1 MPRSIRCGLF
11 RYPARFS
18 LGMWGL
24 LFMSCLSRLGNHHLQ
39 TPCGSTR
46 NIVARKEA
54 PSQTNDARDH
64 LLVDYGDY
72 IYKKGSWD
80 GAPVVI
86 EDFKLVFFT
95 SAKVGCTVW
104 KQLFRRMMGIP
115 DWKAEQTPDLL
126 PWNSELNG
134 LKYLYD
140 YDRETASMMMTNPEW
155 TRAIFVR
162 DPKERFLS
170 AYLDKAFHK
179 SFVDRNCCP
188 FKMTCAAEARKSAKH
203 FLELIKTCENPHWMP
218 QSSRMEEKYWPF
230 INFVGYMEHLSE
242 DGERLLRQIGAWET
256 YGAWGWGP
264 TGKDSVFQS
273 QEGGGG
279 RAHATGARNKLKQYI
294 SQELEAELDS
304 FYEKDYSNPFL
315 RFENIALYR

>member
-1 MPRSIRCGLF
+1 MLRSTRCALKIRTLV
-11 RYPARFS
+11 S
-18 LGMWGL
+18 LSAWAFL
-24 LFMSCLSRLGNHHLQ
+24 SLSFLSRLGSNLVEI
-39 TPCGSTR
+39 PCGSTR
-46 NIVARKEA
+46 NIAAKNEA
-54 PSQTNDARDH
+54 TFQVSDSRDR

-80 GAPVVI
+80 ASPVVI
-86 EDFKLVFFT
+86 EEFKLVFFT

-104 KQLFRRMMGIP
+104 KQLFRRMMGIAE
-115 DWKAEQTPDLL
+115 WKVEKTPDLL

-140 YDRETASMMMTNPEW
+140 YDRETASEMMTSPEW

-179 SFVDRNCCP
+179 TFVDRNCCP
-188 FKMTCAAEARKSAKH
+188 FKMTCAAEARKSAQH

-218 QSSRMEEKYWPF
+218 QSSRMEEKFWPY
-230 INFVGYMEHLSE
+230 INFVGNLEHLGE
-242 DGERLLRQIGAWET
+242 DGERLLRRIGAWET
-256 YGAWGWGP
+256 YGASGWGP

-273 QEGGGG
+273 QEGGAG
-279 RAHATGARNKLKQYI
+279 RSHATGARQKLRQHI
-294 SQELEAELDS
+294 SNELEAELDS
-304 FYEKDYSNPFL
+304 FYRKDYSSPYL
-315 RFENIALYR
+315 GFENFQLYR

>member
-1 MPRSIRCGLF
+1 MI
-11 RYPARFS
+11 S
-18 LGMWGL
+18 LIVWS
-24 LFMSCLSRLGNHHLQ
+24 FLSLSFLSLLGNNLIQ
-39 TPCGSTR
+39 VPTGSTR
-46 NIVARKEA
+46 NIVARNVA
-54 PSQTNDARDH
+54 IPTVVDPSDR

-72 IYKKGSWD
+72 IYSKGSWD
-80 GAPVVI
+80 AAPVVI
-86 EDFKLVFFT
+86 EEFKLVFFT

-104 KQLFRRMMGIP
+104 KQLFRRMMGIA

-140 YDRETASMMMTNPEW
+140 FDRETASAMMTSPEW

-179 SFVDRNCCP
+179 TFVDKHCCP

-218 QSSRMEEKYWPF
+218 QSSRMEEKFWPY
-230 INFVGYMEHLSE
+230 IDFVGNMAHVGV
-242 DGERLLRQIGAWET
+242 DGERLLRRIGAWET
-256 YGAWGWGP
+256 YGASGWGP
-264 TGKDSVFQS
+264 TGNNSVFQS
-273 QEGGGG
+273 QEGGAG
-279 RAHATGARNKLKQYI
+279 RAHATGAHQKLKQYI

-304 FYEKDYSNPFL
+304 FYRKDYSSPYL
-315 RFENIALYR
+315 GFENIQLY